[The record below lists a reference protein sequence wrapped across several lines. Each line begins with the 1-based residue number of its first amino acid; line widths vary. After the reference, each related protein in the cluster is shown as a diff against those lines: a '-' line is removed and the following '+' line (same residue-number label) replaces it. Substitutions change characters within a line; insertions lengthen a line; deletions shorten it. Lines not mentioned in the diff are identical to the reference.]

1 MNMSVNDQV
10 PNSGP
15 SAKGSEYDISNG
27 SKTIEGP
34 PQTKGLLDQAWAGA
48 KDAFKGAND
57 LNKSTGGKLLDF
69 GGQVVKA
76 YGDKDLMKAQEQLA
90 IAQSSGVQANVD
102 LAKARID
109 EINYSLE
116 LQKKKY
122 ANANSR
128 ATNAAAQT
136 GAVNANA
143 NIYTNPAQPAQG
155 GLIFSGAK

>member
-1 MNMSVNDQV
+1 MSVSDQV

-27 SKTIEGP
+27 SKIVEGP
-34 PQTKGLLDQAWAGA
+34 PQPKTIGLEGALKTA
-48 KDAFKGAND
+48 KDVGGLIADAN
-57 LNKSTGGKLLDF
+57 KATGGKMMDF
-69 GGQVVKA
+69 GGQVAKS
-76 YGDKDLMKAQEQLA
+76 YGEKDLMKAQESLA
-90 IAQSSGVQANVD
+90 IAQASGVQANVD
-102 LAKARID
+102 LAKARVD

-116 LQKKKY
+116 MQRKKY

-128 ATNAAAQT
+128 ATSAAAQT

-143 NIYTNPAQPAQG
+143 NIYSNPAQPAQG